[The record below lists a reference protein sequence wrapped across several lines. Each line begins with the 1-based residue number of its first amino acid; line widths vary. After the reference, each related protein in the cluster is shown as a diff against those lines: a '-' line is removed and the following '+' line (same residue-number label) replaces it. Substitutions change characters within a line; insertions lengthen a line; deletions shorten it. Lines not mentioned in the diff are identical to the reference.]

1 VKGGRFFLAEFM
13 LAQFLLVAVLPAILL
28 AAACWDL
35 ASFTIPNRL
44 TLAVAAS
51 FGVFFLF
58 LGLSL
63 GTLGLHLLAGLI
75 ALVIGFALFALGYIG
90 GGDAKLYAGVA
101 LWLGPHDLF
110 VYTLI
115 ATILG
120 GFLTLSLLALR
131 QLPLP
136 AGLRQDWILKLHDS
150 RSGIPYGVAL
160 AAGAFVI
167 LPQAEILRLAA
178 AG

>member
-1 VKGGRFFLAEFM
+1 M
-13 LAQFLLVAVLPAILL
+13 IAQFLLIAILPAMLL
-28 AAACWDL
+28 AAAGWDL
-35 ASFTIPNRL
+35 ASFTIPNFL
-44 TLAVAAS
+44 NLAVVAA
-51 FGVFFLF
+51 FGVFALL
-58 LGLSL
+58 LGLSPSAV
-63 GTLGLHLLAGLI
+63 GLHLLAGLI
-75 ALVIGFALFALGYIG
+75 ALCIGFALFALGYIG
-90 GGDAKLYAGVA
+90 GGDAKLYAGAA
-101 LWLGPHDLF
+101 LWVGLHDLL

-120 GFLTLSLLALR
+120 GFLTLVLLGLR

-136 AGLRQDWILKLHDS
+136 AGLVRQGWILKLHDS

-160 AAGAFVI
+160 AAGVFAI